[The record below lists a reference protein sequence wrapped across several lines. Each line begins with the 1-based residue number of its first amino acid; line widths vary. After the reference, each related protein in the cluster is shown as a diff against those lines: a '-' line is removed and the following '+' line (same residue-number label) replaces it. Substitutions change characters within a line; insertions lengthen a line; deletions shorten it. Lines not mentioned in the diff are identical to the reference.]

1 MDLTA
6 PTPQDLTLMVP
17 SAWNC
22 PVATTDNHQEDSEL
36 ENEVLN
42 KLLTKKAVLEIYYGR
57 NQ

>member
-1 MDLTA
+1 MGLA
-6 PTPQDLTLMVP
+6 VPTPQDLTPIVH
-17 SAWNC
+17 SAWNH